1 MNPCAPRFL
10 LPLSGTVEV
19 TEGESFVLEVRVHG
33 HPSPEVEWFKNGQE
47 LNTSYSTSPQ
57 GKLEMRINNVT
68 QNHTGEY
75 RCTAVNQSGRVSSAM
90 WLAVVPKHYPR
101 YWFATK
107 NRVSSSKIL
116 RTIKCCRNR
125 VNHEKLPWSSS
136 TPTRKY
142 AP

>member
-33 HPSPEVEWFKNGQE
+33 HPPPEVEWFKNGQE
-47 LNTSYSTSPQ
+47 LLNSSYSTSSQ

-101 YWFATK
+101 YWF
-107 NRVSSSKIL
+107 I
-116 RTIKCCRNR
+116 
-125 VNHEKLPWSSS
+125 
-136 TPTRKY
+136 
-142 AP
+142 

>member
-33 HPSPEVEWFKNGQE
+33 HPPPEVEWFKNGQE
-47 LNTSYSTSPQ
+47 LSSGYSTSSQ

-101 YWFATK
+101 YWFRDTVFTQIY
-107 NRVSSSKIL
+107 RPMPL
-116 RTIKCCRNR
+116 RNI
-125 VNHEKLPWSSS
+125 VLPYVDNVREMCFLVASDGNI
-136 TPTRKY
+136 
-142 AP
+142 